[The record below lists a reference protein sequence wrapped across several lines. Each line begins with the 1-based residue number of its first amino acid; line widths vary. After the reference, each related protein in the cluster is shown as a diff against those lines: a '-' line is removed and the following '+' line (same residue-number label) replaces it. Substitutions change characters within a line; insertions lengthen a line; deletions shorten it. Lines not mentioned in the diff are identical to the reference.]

1 MKQRKG
7 IVKTFS
13 KPYSGAT
20 TSSSGPVSKVE
31 KKRLVL
37 KVQSEL
43 MRSVRRFFEG
53 RGLLEV
59 LPPVF
64 EPFTDSG
71 IGAAGFFEIDYYG
84 KPMKLLSALTIHKPL
99 IATEVGSFFA
109 FTPCARRE
117 PESFAGDGRHL
128 AQFYQ
133 VEVETLG
140 KCDDAIQ
147 LLEEAISFVLADVK
161 SRCRKELDMLGRE
174 LKVPSAP
181 FKRITYGDVV
191 AQAKELG
198 FEMKE
203 GDSIST
209 ELEKA
214 LSGKIGEPFFIT
226 GWPKSLLD
234 ERGFL
239 YKGKD
244 GSGVLLDFDLI
255 MPERFGEVSSGSER
269 ESDYAKIVDS
279 LKRVGRL
286 EGYAEYLELAKRG
299 LVATSGFGIGV
310 ERLTKF
316 VCGLEDIA
324 EASAFPKV
332 PGGVN

>member
-1 MKQRKG
+1 VKKRKG

-13 KPYSGAT
+13 RPCSGET
-20 TSSSGPVSKVE
+20 TSSSVSKSE
-31 KKRLVL
+31 RKRLVL
-37 KVQSEL
+37 RVQSEL
-43 MRSVRRFFEG
+43 MRSIRRFFEG

-99 IATEVGSFFA
+99 IATQVGSFFA
-109 FTPCARRE
+109 FTPCARKE
-117 PESFAGDGRHL
+117 PAEFAGDGRHL

-140 KCDDAIQ
+140 RCEDAIR

-161 SRCRKELDMLGRE
+161 SKCGKELTALGRE
-174 LKVPSAP
+174 LSVPRVP
-181 FKRITYGDVV
+181 FKRITYKEVV
-191 AQAKELG
+191 AAAKEFG
-198 FEMKE
+198 FEMKY

-209 ELEKA
+209 QLEKA
-214 LSGKIGEPFFIT
+214 LSAKMGEPFFIT

-239 YKGKD
+239 YRCD
-244 GSGVLLDFDLI
+244 GGDTLLDFDLI

-269 ESDYAKIVDS
+269 EFEYEKIVES
-279 LKRVGRL
+279 LKRIGRL
-286 EGYAEYLELAKRG
+286 ESYAEYLELAKRG
-299 LVATSGFGIGV
+299 IVATSGFGIGV

-316 VCGLEDIA
+316 VCGLDDIA
-324 EASAFPKV
+324 DASAFPKV
-332 PGGVN
+332 PGAIN